1 MNRFAECKIPE
12 ELMAQIVGAGS
23 TCWIEQ
29 KSGFPPFLKI
39 ERVFDS
45 DMAAEIVQEGLDKM
59 KKLVYKEIIEG
70 LESEIANE
78 NL

>member
-29 KSGFPPFLKI
+29 KSGFPPFLKT
-39 ERVFDS
+39 ERIFDS
-45 DMAAEIVQEGLDKM
+45 DKAMEIVKEGIDKM
-59 KKLVYKEIIEG
+59 KELVYKEIIEG